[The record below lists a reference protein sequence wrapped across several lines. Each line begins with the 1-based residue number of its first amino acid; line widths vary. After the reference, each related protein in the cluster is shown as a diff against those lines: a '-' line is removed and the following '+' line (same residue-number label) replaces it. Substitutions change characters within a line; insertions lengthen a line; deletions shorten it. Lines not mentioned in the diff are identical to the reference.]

1 MVNVCPSSFGCTWEI
16 AKQSRGDSLLL
27 SNLTLAYI
35 TQRKHANQEPIV
47 NLQGAQEF
55 VFSLPRD

>member
-1 MVNVCPSSFGCTWEI
+1 MVSVCPSSFGCTWEI

-27 SNLTLAYI
+27 SNLPLGYI

-47 NLQGAQEF
+47 QGAQEF